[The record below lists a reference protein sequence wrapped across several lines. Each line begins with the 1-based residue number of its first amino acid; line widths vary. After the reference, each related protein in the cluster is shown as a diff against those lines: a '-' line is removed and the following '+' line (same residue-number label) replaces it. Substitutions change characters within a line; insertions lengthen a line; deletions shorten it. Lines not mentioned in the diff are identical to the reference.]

1 MISIS
6 VDEAYA
12 FDYLSILFIKKNI
25 NSDCYDHWVDCY
37 SYIENQLGK
46 NKMIEIINSIE
57 YIDLIKANQ
66 LTFDAVEKARY
77 GSITAK
83 EVDQAN
89 MLRYDKKNQLQQK
102 FFSKDIKEIKT

>member
-46 NKMIEIINSIE
+46 NKMIEIVNSIE

-89 MLRYDKKNQLQQK
+89 LLRHKRKTELQNK
-102 FFSKDIKEIKT
+102 FFNQKLMEYKT

>member
-12 FDYLSILFIKKNI
+12 FDYLSILSIKRNI
-25 NSDCYDHWVDCY
+25 NSDCYDHWFDCY

-46 NKMIEIINSIE
+46 NKMIEIVNSIE